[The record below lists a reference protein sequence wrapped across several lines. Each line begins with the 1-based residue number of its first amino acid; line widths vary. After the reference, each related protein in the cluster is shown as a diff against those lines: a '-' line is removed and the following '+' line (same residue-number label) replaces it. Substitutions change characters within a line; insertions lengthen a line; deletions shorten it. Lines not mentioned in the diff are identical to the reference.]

1 LVVSVVSLAA
11 LFVDLGTLASLISFG
26 ALVAFSAVNLA
37 VLRTHLLAA
46 PAPGQPRRW
55 GLHGVVPLVGLAL
68 TLWLW
73 TSLSGLTLAI
83 GVGWF
88 LLGVAYLGVLTA
100 GFRRTVAVADF
111 SEAG

>member
-1 LVVSVVSLAA
+1 
-11 LFVDLGTLASLISFG
+11 
-26 ALVAFSAVNLA
+26 
-37 VLRTHLLAA
+37 
-46 PAPGQPRRW
+46 
-55 GLHGVVPLVGLAL
+55 L